1 MARSGSVSVRR
12 RDSATQLGGFKLW
25 ARCSRAASVR
35 PTAMAISLNDAPFAL
50 KSMRRWSSS
59 SVHRFRRGV
68 ESIASELLANLP
80 LAFKR
85 LRRPRTEVMLLRSS
99 AAIAKV
105 DLPTACRSRSRLS
118 TSGVHFCCF
127 CRHSIAVPSK
137 RPAAARLAPG
147 QVSYYDDG
155 VTATRRIGSYGR
167 TRDPVVD
174 EGNPGREGSVASG
187 MSTRRSK

>member
-1 MARSGSVSVRR
+1 
-12 RDSATQLGGFKLW
+12 
-25 ARCSRAASVR
+25 
-35 PTAMAISLNDAPFAL
+35 MAISLNDAPFAL

-80 LAFKR
+80 LAFKT
-85 LRRPRTEVMLLRSS
+85 LRRRTEVMLLRSS

-105 DLPTACRSRSRLS
+105 DLPAACRSKKPL
-118 TSGVHFCCF
+118 VHLWRPLFVAV
-127 CRHSIAVPSK
+127 CRHRIAVPSK
-137 RPAAARLAPG
+137 RPATVRLAPG

-155 VTATRRIGSYGR
+155 VTATRRVGSYGR
-167 TRDPVVD
+167 NAIPSSMAEILAEKDLLRP
-174 EGNPGREGSVASG
+174 EFA